1 MLIFVLLFQF
11 PTTDIVQ
18 FKAVVTPCLGT
29 CAPAVCKTENPDG
42 TVFTLNS
49 YGRRRRRSIESNKFR
64 APKERKANKPVD
76 ESGEEEVVVVQS
88 IKITDNFA
96 FDKESES
103 LLENKELKQV
113 EYDLEKIGL
122 KGAKSVKKPSTLL
135 SCLSST
141 TITLLVLA
149 CGLIQIG
156 FIAFWIY
163 FKQALK
169 STKQKQWW
177 KQQTL
182 FDNQIDSVRY
192 SNTQY
197 NPSPS
202 SFYNSS
208 RPTPSSSMRNQKI

>member
-1 MLIFVLLFQF
+1 M
-11 PTTDIVQ
+11 
-18 FKAVVTPCLGT
+18 
-29 CAPAVCKTENPDG
+29 
-42 TVFTLNS
+42 
-49 YGRRRRRSIESNKFR
+49 ESNKFR
-64 APKERKANKPVD
+64 APRAVERKAD
-76 ESGEEEVVVVQS
+76 ESGEDEAQIVVQS

-96 FDKESES
+96 FDKENEN
-103 LLENKELKQV
+103 LIENKELKNV

-122 KGAKSVKKPSTLL
+122 KGVKSMKKPSTIF

-149 CGLIQIG
+149 CVLIQIG

-163 FKQALK
+163 FKQAIK
-169 STKQKQWW
+169 STKHRQWW

-182 FDNQIDSVRY
+182 FDNQPIDSVRY

-197 NPSPS
+197 SSNPS

-208 RPTPSSSMRNQKI
+208 RQTSSSIASRNQKI

>member
-1 MLIFVLLFQF
+1 MYSLQF

-18 FKAVVTPCLGT
+18 FKAVVTPCLGI
-29 CAPAVCKTENPDG
+29 CSPAVCKTENPDG

-49 YGRRRRRSIESNKFR
+49 YGRRRRRSVDESR
-64 APKERKANKPVD
+64 APKAGDRNADRSEEAGED
-76 ESGEEEVVVVQS
+76 EAVIGVS

-96 FDKESES
+96 FDKENEN
-103 LLENKELKQV
+103 LTENKELKNV
-113 EYDLEKIGL
+113 EYDLDKIGL
-122 KGAKSVKKPSTLL
+122 KDAKSVKKSANTI

-149 CGLIQIG
+149 LALVQIG

-163 FKQALK
+163 FRQAIK

-177 KQQTL
+177 NQQTL

-197 NPSPS
+197 SSNPS

-208 RPTPSSSMRNQKI
+208 RPTPSSSIASRNQKI

>member
-1 MLIFVLLFQF
+1 M
-11 PTTDIVQ
+11 
-18 FKAVVTPCLGT
+18 
-29 CAPAVCKTENPDG
+29 
-42 TVFTLNS
+42 
-49 YGRRRRRSIESNKFR
+49 NKSR
-64 APKERKANKPVD
+64 APPKAEKSSE
-76 ESGEEEVVVVQS
+76 ESGEEEVIVVQS

-103 LLENKELKQV
+103 LLESKKELKNV

-122 KGAKSVKKPSTLL
+122 KGAKSVKKPSTLF

-149 CGLIQIG
+149 CTLVQIA

-163 FKQALK
+163 FKQAIK

-197 NPSPS
+197 SNPSPS
-202 SFYNSS
+202 SAFYNSS
-208 RPTPSSSMRNQKI
+208 RPTPSSSIRNQKI